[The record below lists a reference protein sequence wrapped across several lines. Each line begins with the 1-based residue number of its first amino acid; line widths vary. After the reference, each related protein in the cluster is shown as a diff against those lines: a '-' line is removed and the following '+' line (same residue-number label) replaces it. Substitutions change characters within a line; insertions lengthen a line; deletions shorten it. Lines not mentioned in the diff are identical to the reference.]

1 MTATRKYRGKR
12 VATVRRP
19 PSRATARTS
28 TTGGTMTA
36 LQRRR
41 MLQLIVA
48 GTIFVCLVAW
58 KLLMPQS
65 VGSVAASVRDALGQ
79 DADFKAAFSAV
90 GEAIAGEKP
99 VGESLQEAYTAVFA
113 PAEYQAAQAAAV
125 METAKSVT
133 MPADQLTE
141 RTEAAA
147 SAVVSKQETPPAAEG
162 SETGDAAEGTEEET
176 LETLSSQSVV
186 HFNSATPA
194 NVTFE
199 QMVLGFAYASP
210 VSGTLTSTF
219 GYRDHPIYGEE
230 RFHYGLDIA
239 NVLGTTI
246 TAFADGTVKATG
258 ESSSLGKYLMIS
270 HANGITTLYAHCSAV
285 TVSGGQ
291 EVKMGDK
298 VAEMGSTGVSTG
310 SHLHFEVMDGTTY
323 LNPIYY
329 VEVY

>member
-12 VATVRRP
+12 VAAARRP
-19 PSRATARTS
+19 TARPGRRTD
-28 TTGGTMTA
+28 TMTA

-48 GTIFVCLVAW
+48 GAIFVCLVAW
-58 KLLMPQS
+58 KLLLPQS
-65 VGSVAASVRDALGQ
+65 AGSVAATVRDALGQ

-90 GEAIAGEKP
+90 GEAIAGEKS

-147 SAVVSKQETPPAAEG
+147 NAVVSKQEAEP
-162 SETGDAAEGTEEET
+162 ETGDGAEGTEET

-239 NVLGTTI
+239 NVLGTPI

-270 HANGITTLYAHCSAV
+270 HPGGITTLYAHCSAV

>member
-12 VATVRRP
+12 VAAARR
-19 PSRATARTS
+19 SAARAGARAD
-28 TTGGTMTA
+28 TMTA

-48 GTIFVCLVAW
+48 GAIFVVLVAW
-58 KLLMPQS
+58 KLMLPQS
-65 VGSVAASVRDALGQ
+65 AGSVAASVRDALGQ

-113 PAEYQAAQAAAV
+113 PAQYQAAQAAAV
-125 METAKSVT
+125 MEAAQSITL
-133 MPADQLTE
+133 PADQLTE

-147 SAVVSKQETPPAAEG
+147 SAAVSKQAASAEG
-162 SETGDAAEGTEEET
+162 SGAGAGTEEEA
-176 LETLSSQSVV
+176 LETLSDQSVV
-186 HFNSATPA
+186 HFNSAVPA

-230 RFHYGLDIA
+230 RFHYGIDIA
-239 NVLGTTI
+239 NSLGTAI

-270 HANGITTLYAHCSAV
+270 HPGGITTLYAHCNAV

-291 EVKMGDK
+291 EVKMGDQ

-310 SHLHFEVMDGTTY
+310 SHLHFEVMDGATY